1 MAFKVS
7 SWTSNHPW
15 VAGAADTR
23 SVVFNAGLSLVE
35 IGVGQVAGGAGRGG
49 WGRRE
54 GGGGGSL
61 KHAGIFF
68 ALSMLLSM
76 RCQAEGVSIVTGGSP
91 LTAVVG
97 GVVVVGYQARC
108 GEIDVEVPEG

>member
-35 IGVGQVAGGAGRGG
+35 IGVGQVAVGAGRGG

-68 ALSMLLSM
+68 ALLTLLSM
-76 RCQAEGVSIVTGGSP
+76 RCQAEGASIVIYGDETRV
-91 LTAVVG
+91 ARNVQVG
-97 GVVVVGYQARC
+97 GLGFDEYFQL
-108 GEIDVEVPEG
+108 I